1 MNAMTNEEVKA
12 FEGKNQWATGICID
26 EGWGGLYYDQP
37 EASCIELKFP
47 ETPMQV
53 PYFTRVLSMLNLD
66 SEEHFHGGLLWL
78 TLWTIGSP
86 QLEKVG
92 WKLVEKM
99 RLAFGETRPIGVAPG
114 HWFRSDELVELNA
127 FLLPCF
133 IFGWDAFFNPSGQ
146 DYFVHIS
153 HDEYW
158 LVVTKTKAAYETLFE
173 QLQDLAPRKAHP
185 NTLARFCR
193 VNPPPA
199 PA

>member
-1 MNAMTNEEVKA
+1 M
-12 FEGKNQWATGICID
+12 
-26 EGWGGLYYDQP
+26 YYDQP

-99 RLAFGETRPIGVAPG
+99 RLAF
-114 HWFRSDELVELNA
+114 VELNA

-133 IFGWDAFFNPSGQ
+133 IFGWDAFFSPSGQ